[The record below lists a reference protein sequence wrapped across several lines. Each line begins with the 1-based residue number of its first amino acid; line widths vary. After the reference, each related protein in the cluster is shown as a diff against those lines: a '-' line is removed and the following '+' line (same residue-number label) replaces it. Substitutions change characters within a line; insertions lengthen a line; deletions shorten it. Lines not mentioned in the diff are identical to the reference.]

1 MSYLLFFQCFYFHHS
16 LKKIETKTEFKMNK
30 LKILLVMFFLGSNLY
45 ASELWSVAELKS
57 KIDESNETLVLL
69 DVRTVEEFESGRIRN
84 SINIPHEILLSNI
97 DLVSEYTNEELI
109 VYCRSGK
116 RAALI
121 IEALEKNGFNNI
133 VDIEGD
139 ILAWSE
145 ANYPLVVK
153 TVN

>member
-1 MSYLLFFQCFYFHHS
+1 
-16 LKKIETKTEFKMNK
+16 
-30 LKILLVMFFLGSNLY
+30 MFFLGSNLY

-133 VDIEGD
+133 VGIEGD

>member
-1 MSYLLFFQCFYFHHS
+1 
-16 LKKIETKTEFKMNK
+16 MNK

-69 DVRTVEEFESGRIRN
+69 DVRTVEEFESGWIRN

-133 VDIEGD
+133 VGIEGD